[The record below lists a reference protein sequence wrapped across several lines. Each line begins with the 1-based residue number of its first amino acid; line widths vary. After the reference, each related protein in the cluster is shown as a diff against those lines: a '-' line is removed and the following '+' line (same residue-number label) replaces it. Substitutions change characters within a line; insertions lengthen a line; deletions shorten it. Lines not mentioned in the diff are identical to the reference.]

1 VSSTRAVG
9 EDAEKSVGQPDTD
22 DHTRTEGGG
31 HAPVEGF
38 SELPR
43 DELRRRAF
51 AGVFVAFS
59 GGLFNL
65 VLAFGGNLVLARLL
79 TPHDFGV
86 VAVGSTVILIASA
99 FAEGGFGAGLIR
111 RPEPPL
117 ASELRTLAGIQL
129 AVLTFAAAVVAL
141 LAAPLGTIGEVT
153 ALMVIAMPIAGL
165 QGPGRVALAR
175 SLHLRSIVLV
185 DSVGL
190 ATFYVWAISMVAF
203 FDLGVWGLASAGIAR
218 AVAGTLAMAVVPAG
232 ALYRPTLERLRQ
244 FREIIAFGIRF
255 QAGWIVAVL
264 RDQGLNGTTAL
275 VSGVTTLGLWSLGQ
289 RLMQVPLLLQEAIGR
304 VAFPTVA
311 HVLASG
317 EEAKPLVERT
327 ARLSG
332 ACFALL
338 LSTFVAVAPAFI
350 PLLFG
355 EKWSDVAVVIP
366 GACLALLV
374 SGTAVN
380 PAVNYLWA
388 AGRPDIVLRAAILY
402 ATAVIV
408 LTAALLPTLDLVA
421 IGVSLAIGAF
431 AESLLIARAL
441 RGLLHANLLPE
452 LPAPVVAA
460 TSGATVGWV
469 LASSDL
475 PPAIAGLLAGLV
487 AAAICAAVLAVL
499 SRAALVDLTRVAA
512 NSLRHSFG
520 GEKETPVGT

>member
-1 VSSTRAVG
+1 VG
-9 EDAEKSVGQPDTD
+9 GKPHTD
-22 DHTRTEGGG
+22 DDPRTEGGRR
-31 HAPVEGF
+31 APVEGF

-51 AGVFVAFS
+51 SGVFVAFS

-65 VLAFGGNLVLARLL
+65 VLAFGGNLALARLL

-99 FAEGGFGAGLIR
+99 FAEGGLGAGLIR

-117 ASELRTLAGIQL
+117 ASELRTLTGIQL
-129 AVLTFAAAVVAL
+129 AVLTLAAALVAL
-141 LAAPLGTIGEVT
+141 VAAPLGTIGAVT
-153 ALMVIAMPIAGL
+153 ALMVVGMPITGL
-165 QGPGRVALAR
+165 QSAGRVGLAR

-185 DSVGL
+185 DTVGL
-190 ATFYVWAISMVAF
+190 ATFYAWAISMVAI
-203 FDLGVWGLASAGIAR
+203 FDLGVWGLASAGVAR

-232 ALYRPTLERLRQ
+232 ALYRPTLERLRE
-244 FREIIAFGIRF
+244 FREIIVFGIRF

-264 RDQGLNGTTAL
+264 RDQGLNGTTA
-275 VSGVTTLGLWSLGQ
+275 VVGSVTTLGLWSLGQ

-311 HVLASG
+311 HMLASG
-317 EEAKPLVERT
+317 DEVKPLIERT

-338 LSTFVAVAPAFI
+338 MSMFVAVAPAFI

-355 EKWSDVAVVIP
+355 EKWSDVAVVFP

-388 AGRPDIVLRAAILY
+388 ADRPEIVLRAAMLY
-402 ATAVIV
+402 AALVII
-408 LTAALLPTLDLVA
+408 LSAALLPALGLVA
-421 IGVSLAIGAF
+421 IGVSLAIGAA
-431 AESLLIARAL
+431 AESLFIAPAL
-441 RGLLHANLLPE
+441 RRLLDANLLPA

-460 TSGATVGWV
+460 TLGATVGW
-469 LASSDL
+469 LISSSDL
-475 PPAIAGLLAGLV
+475 PLAIAGVASGVV
-487 AAAICAAVLAVL
+487 AAAITAAVLAVL
-499 SRAALVDLTRVAA
+499 SRAALIDLSRVAMK
-512 NSLRHSFG
+512 SLRHALGAG
-520 GEKETPVGT
+520 GETPVGT

>member
-1 VSSTRAVG
+1 VA
-9 EDAEKSVGQPDTD
+9 GQPDTD
-22 DHTRTEGGG
+22 DPRTAGEGRV
-31 HAPVEGF
+31 PVEGF
-38 SELPR
+38 SELPGH
-43 DELRRRAF
+43 ELRRRAF

-99 FAEGGFGAGLIR
+99 FAEGGLGAGLIR
-111 RPEPPL
+111 RPDPPM
-117 ASELRTLAGIQL
+117 ASELRTLTGIQL
-129 AVLTFAAAVVAL
+129 TVLTLAAALVASV
-141 LAAPLGTIGEVT
+141 AAPLGTIGAVT
-153 ALMVIAMPIAGL
+153 ALMVVAMPITGL
-165 QGPGRVALAR
+165 QSAGRVGLAR

-185 DSVGL
+185 ETVGL

-203 FDLGVWGLASAGIAR
+203 ADLGVWGFASAAIAR

-232 ALYRPTLERLRQ
+232 SLYRPTLERFRE

-264 RDQGLNGTTAL
+264 RDQGLNGLTAV

-289 RLMQVPLLLQEAIGR
+289 RLLQVPLLLQEAIGR

-317 EEAKPLVERT
+317 DEVKPLIDRT

-355 EKWSDVAVVIP
+355 EKWSDVDVVFP

-380 PAVNYLWA
+380 PAVSYLWA
-388 AGRPDIVLRAAILY
+388 AGRPEIVLRAAILY
-402 ATAVIV
+402 AAVV
-408 LTAALLPTLDLVA
+408 LVLSAALLPTFGLVA
-421 IGVSLAIGAF
+421 IGVSLAVGAF
-431 AESLLIARAL
+431 AESLLIAPAL
-441 RGLLHANLLPE
+441 RRLLDTSLLPA
-452 LPAPVVAA
+452 LPAPVAA
-460 TSGATVGWV
+460 ASSGATVGW
-469 LASSDL
+469 LISSSDL
-475 PPAIAGLLAGLV
+475 PLAIAGVVSGIV
-487 AAAICAAVLAVL
+487 AAAITAAVLAVV
-499 SRAALVDLTRVAA
+499 SRGALVDLSHVATK
-512 NSLRHSFG
+512 SLRHALGAG
-520 GEKETPVGT
+520 GETPVGT